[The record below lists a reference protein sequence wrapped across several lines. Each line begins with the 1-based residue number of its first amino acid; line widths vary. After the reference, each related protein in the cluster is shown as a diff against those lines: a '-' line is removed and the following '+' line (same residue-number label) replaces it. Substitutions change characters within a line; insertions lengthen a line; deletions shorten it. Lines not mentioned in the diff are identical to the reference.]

1 MSAFIA
7 SCLFVVLA
15 EMGDKTQLLAM
26 AFASRYKASV
36 VMLGV
41 FIATVL
47 NHALAV
53 GVGQF
58 LSQVIPLD
66 IIQVAAAISFIIFGL
81 WTLHADT
88 LGDEDKKVS
97 KFGALATVIIAF
109 FLAEMGDKTQLATIS
124 LAIKYQSPYFVLA
137 GTTCGMLIA
146 DAIGIVIGVMMHK
159 HLPQGLL
166 HGISAIVFM
175 LFGLFGVYHFLS
187 AHFAAPVTWAI
198 VAALGLASFFASHF
212 ILNKEEHGS

>member
-1 MSAFIA
+1 MTAFLT
-7 SCLFVVLA
+7 SLLFVVLA

-41 FIATVL
+41 FIATIF

-53 GVGQF
+53 GVGQ
-58 LSQVIPLD
+58 LLTTVIPID
-66 IIQVAAAISFIIFGL
+66 IIRFAAALSFIAFGL

-88 LGDEDKKVS
+88 LGDEDKKSCHINPLVCV
-97 KFGALATVIIAF
+97 ATAF

-124 LAIKYQSPYFVLA
+124 LAVQFRSPFAVLA

-166 HGISAIVFM
+166 QTVCACVFM
-175 LFGLFGVYHFLS
+175 LFGLVGTQHFLA
-187 AHFAAPVTWAI
+187 AHVSTVMTWSL
-198 VAALGLASFFASHF
+198 VAALALSAFVASRF
-212 ILNKEEHGS
+212 ILGKEGHGS

>member
-1 MSAFIA
+1 MTAFFT
-7 SCLFVVLA
+7 SLLFVVLA

-41 FIATVL
+41 FLATVF

-53 GVGQF
+53 GLGQ
-58 LSQVIPLD
+58 LLTNIIPLD
-66 IIQVAAAISFIIFGL
+66 IIRFAAALSFIAFGL

-88 LGDEDKKVS
+88 LDEEGTSCHINPLICV
-97 KFGALATVIIAF
+97 ATAF
-109 FLAEMGDKTQLATIS
+109 FFAEMGDKTQLATIS
-124 LAIKYQSPYFVLA
+124 LAVQFRSPFAVLA

-146 DAIGIVIGVMMHK
+146 DAVGIVLGVLMHK

-166 HGISAIVFM
+166 QNICAVVFM
-175 LFGLFGVYHFLS
+175 IFGLIGTEHFLA
-187 AHFAAPVTWAI
+187 AHVSPVMTWTI
-198 VAALGLASFFASHF
+198 IAALATAAFVASRF
-212 ILNKEEHGS
+212 ILGKEGHGS